1 MKHYKLLEFLLKE
14 EIKKGM
20 LVKRCKKLLILM
32 KIRANVKKKWVPME
46 LHRHIIHQIDENF
59 KAANLID
66 RKQGDC

>member
-14 EIKKGM
+14 VIKKGM
-20 LVKRCKKLLILM
+20 LMKRC
-32 KIRANVKKKWVPME
+32 KKWVPME

-66 RKQGDC
+66 RKQGDCW